1 MIYNKLAITLLNNG
15 FTPDQLISHAGLAIG
30 ADNQLIM
37 ENNYTDVLVLHNE
50 ATNEVA
56 LLETE
61 PISCL
66 ALANLKEALTSKLI
80 EIMAIVAV

>member
-15 FTPDQLISHAGLAIG
+15 FTPDQLLPNAGLAFG
-30 ADNQLIM
+30 ADNQLFM
-37 ENNYTDVLVLHNE
+37 QNNNTDVLVLHKE

-66 ALANLKEALTSKLI
+66 AFADIKEALTSKLI
-80 EIMAIVAV
+80 EVMAIVAV